1 MRVPMAVSVSLAESL
16 SVFLAVAVVGR
27 RGGVRAVLAGLGGV
41 HGPIIARALVNVRTQ
56 PLPLAA
62 PLQTRELGAPG

>member
-27 RGGVRAVLAGLGGV
+27 RGGVRAVLAGLGESTARSSQ
-41 HGPIIARALVNVRTQ
+41 GPW
-56 PLPLAA
+56 
-62 PLQTRELGAPG
+62 